1 MNEDQLRAKVL
12 ALFHSLVSSWANDL
26 RGEVTSIQDQVNRQL
41 DALQERMAKYEEN
54 IDETKIVGFVGEMS
68 KSGDGGAQNEGISLV
83 HQSMVRL
90 DQGSSLTDVL
100 TCLVQELSQLVPRVA
115 LFVLKGGACIGW
127 LGHGFDQSPGFS
139 NDAIKRM
146 SVPSNADTVFRAV
159 IASRQS
165 FLGESTAHRENV
177 QLLSKLGNVLP
188 SSIFAMPMIL
198 KDRIA
203 AVVYA
208 DSGDSREAL
217 LGSEAVE
224 VLVHYACKLLD
235 LISLSKGGRPES
247 GAQPEQGKSLKEQTF
262 PPGVRAPA
270 MMTPE
275 PTPMAS
281 EPAVEEMEGEES
293 GTVLLHASDLQPQ
306 SPTTPPLAAPAAPP
320 APAVGDKEHDDAKR
334 FARLLV
340 SEIKLYNEAKVMQG
354 RKSRDLYQQLRD
366 DIDRSRKLYGERHP
380 DAPPD
385 YFKDELVR
393 ILADGDAG
401 ALGQS

>member
-26 RGEVTSIQDQVNRQL
+26 RGEVTGIQDQVNRQL

-54 IDETKIVGFVGEMS
+54 IDETKIIGFVGEMS
-68 KSGDGGAQNEGISLV
+68 KSEGGGAPSEGISLI

-90 DQGSSLTDVL
+90 DQGNSLTEVL
-100 TCLVQELSQLVPRVA
+100 TCLVQELSQLVPRIA

-127 LGHGFDQSPGFS
+127 LGQGFDQSPGFS

-159 IASRQS
+159 ITSRQG
-165 FLGESTAHRENV
+165 FLGESTVHRENV
-177 QLLSKLGNVLP
+177 QLLSRLGNVLP

-208 DSGDSREAL
+208 DSGDSRDAL
-217 LGSEAVE
+217 LGTESVE

-235 LISLSKGGRPES
+235 LISLSKGARPEPE
-247 GAQPEQGKSLKEQTF
+247 AQPGQAKPLREQTF
-262 PPGVRAPA
+262 PPGVRAPVSPEPPAPA
-270 MMTPE
+270 MMSP
-275 PTPMAS
+275 
-281 EPAVEEMEGEES
+281 EPAVEELEDEDS
-293 GTVLLHASDLQPQ
+293 GTVLFHASDLQAQ
-306 SPTTPPLAAPAAPP
+306 SPTPPPAAPVAPP
-320 APAVGDKEHDDAKR
+320 APAAGSKQHEDAKR

-354 RKSRDLYQQLRD
+354 RKTRDLYQQLRD

-385 YFKDELVR
+385 FFTDELVR